1 MGAILCRGY
10 LRTSSNIASASTSAS
25 ARTQSHLSGEIWH
38 TISARRH
45 PLHAMRA
52 GLFLVPLLAVV
63 ASEPSMA
70 IRSLTEIT
78 EGGSA
83 VVVSSVS
90 ELSAAVMNVSVGL
103 IDVRGEI
110 IFQSGDELKIEPQR

>member
-1 MGAILCRGY
+1 
-10 LRTSSNIASASTSAS
+10 
-25 ARTQSHLSGEIWH
+25 
-38 TISARRH
+38 
-45 PLHAMRA
+45 
-52 GLFLVPLLAVV
+52 
-63 ASEPSMA
+63 MA

-78 EGGSA
+78 EGDSA

-110 IFQSGDELKIEPQR
+110 IFQSGDELMIEPQR